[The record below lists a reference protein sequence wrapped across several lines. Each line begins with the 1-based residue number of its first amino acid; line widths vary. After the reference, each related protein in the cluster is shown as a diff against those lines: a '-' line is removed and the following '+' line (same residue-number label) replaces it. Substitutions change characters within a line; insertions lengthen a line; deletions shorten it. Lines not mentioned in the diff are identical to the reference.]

1 LRRILSGDGGGVRGA
16 FTTAAY
22 LVEMER
28 QTGKL
33 CRELFQMVAG
43 TSTFALIAAAIAAGV
58 PATEILKIYQEDA
71 PQVFNLPP
79 ILAWPE
85 RVLYGHAFESA
96 KIAAVLRKRFGAAAS
111 WRLNDSPI
119 RILLCACAVNGHPRY
134 FVQDTPKNS
143 KASGKLSLIECAAA
157 SAAAPT
163 YLDSVYVDPLG
174 GSLVG
179 HTVDGGIAGMA
190 NPVYH
195 ACVEA
200 YVYDDFDP
208 NDTQVISLGTGYT
221 KNTAV
226 NAPAGLI
233 GNLSLVIDSLLY
245 SGGRQ
250 QTEIAQRHYKNIQRF
265 NWELPAAVD
274 MADAGA
280 IPGLISL
287 GQRIA
292 PSFNWKGILGL

>member
-1 LRRILSGDGGGVRGA
+1 MKRILSIDGGGVRGA
-16 FTTAAY
+16 LATCF
-22 LVEMER
+22 LVELER

-33 CRELFQMVAG
+33 CRELFDMAAG
-43 TSTFALIAAAIAAGV
+43 TSTGALIAAAIAAGI

-71 PQVFNLPP
+71 PRVFNLPP

-85 RVLYGHAFESA
+85 RVLHGYVFDSA
-96 KIAAVLRKRFGAAAS
+96 KIEAVLRKRFGVAAS
-111 WRLNDSPI
+111 WCLNDSPI
-119 RILLCACAVNGHPRY
+119 RILLCACAVNGRPRY
-134 FVQDTPKNS
+134 FVQDTAKNA
-143 KASGKLSLIECAAA
+143 KAAGKLSLIECAAA

-163 YLDSVYVDPLG
+163 YLSPVYVDPLG

-179 HTVDGGIAGMA
+179 WTVDGGVAGMA

-200 YVYDDFDP
+200 FLYDDFDP
-208 NDTQVISLGTGYT
+208 EDTQVISLGTGYT

-226 NAPAGLI
+226 NAPSGLV

-250 QTEIAQRHYKNIQRF
+250 QTEIAQRHYRNIQRF
-265 NWELPAAVD
+265 NYELPAAVD

-292 PSFNWKGILGL
+292 PSLNWKGILEL